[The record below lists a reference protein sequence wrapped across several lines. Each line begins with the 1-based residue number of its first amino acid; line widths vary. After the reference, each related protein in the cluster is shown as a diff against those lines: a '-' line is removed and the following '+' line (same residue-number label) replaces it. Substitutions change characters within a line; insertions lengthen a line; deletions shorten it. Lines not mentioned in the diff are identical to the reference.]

1 MDELDKLGDD
11 VRERLGGPSPAWLRA
26 EKQRVLR
33 AAQQPRREPRR
44 SIWLSAAAVALLG
57 VGLALSSMNFGEPSE
72 RTTTVALSAGAAATR
87 SRLADGSSV
96 ALSPGT
102 RALVESALASTRF
115 DLQRGHVEF
124 DVAHQGSR
132 RFVVLAGA
140 VEVTVVGTRFSV
152 LHDASGA
159 VEVHVTQGVVSVR
172 SPERSAPIVLKTG
185 DHFRGRASATAAVTT
200 PALTAAPASTS
211 PATAAAAQPNA
222 AMIAPNP
229 SSVTPSPDWEAAY
242 RERRYAVA
250 AARAREHGADGLLA
264 SLSAPKLAQL
274 GDAARLGG
282 DADLALRAL
291 DALKRRF
298 PSSAQAANA
307 DFLGGKL
314 LAARG
319 QTGPAIARFEQYL
332 KGGERAYTVEAMGR
346 LVELYSASGD
356 SARARAT
363 AERYLARAPQGPYRR
378 LCELTLEKHNT
389 ATRLQ

>member
-1 MDELDKLGDD
+1 MDELEKLGDE
-11 VRERLGGPSPAWLRA
+11 VREQLGGPSPAWLRA
-26 EKQRVLR
+26 QKQRVLR
-33 AAQQPRREPRR
+33 EAQQPRREPRR
-44 SIWLSAAAVALLG
+44 SIWLAAAAAIAVLG
-57 VGLALSSMNFGEPSE
+57 VGLALSSMDFGEPSE
-72 RTTTVALSAGAAATR
+72 RTTTVALSAGAATTR

-96 ALSPGT
+96 ALSPGA
-102 RALVESALASTRF
+102 RALVESAPASTRF

-140 VEVTVVGTRFSV
+140 IEVTVVGTRFSV
-152 LHDASGA
+152 LHEASGA
-159 VEVHVTQGVVSVR
+159 VEVLVTHGVVSVR
-172 SPERSAPIVLKTG
+172 SPERSAPIVLKAG
-185 DHFRGRASATAAVTT
+185 DHFRGRASAGGAT
-200 PALTAAPASTS
+200 PALTAAPARTA
-211 PATAAAAQPNA
+211 PAEPNA
-222 AMIAPNP
+222 AMTAPNP
-229 SSVTPSPDWEAAY
+229 SSVAPSPDWEAAY

-264 SLSAPKLAQL
+264 SLSAAKLAQL

-378 LCELTLEKHNT
+378 LCESTLEKRNT